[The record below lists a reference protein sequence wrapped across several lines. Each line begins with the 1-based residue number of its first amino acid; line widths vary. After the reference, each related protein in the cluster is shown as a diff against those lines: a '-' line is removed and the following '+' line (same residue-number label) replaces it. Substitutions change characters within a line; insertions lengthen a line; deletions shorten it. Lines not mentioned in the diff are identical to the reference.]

1 MVEKEME
8 VFPVKYSFYMYFT
21 EMLVRDGAQK
31 TAEYARAMGFSSVE
45 MLESIGRDT
54 LIPDIKTAE
63 EIRRVFAEY
72 DLTFACYSVGCDVYG
87 NPASEDALVRHAEL
101 AAALGCP
108 YLHHTLKTGL
118 KMTADSPET
127 DAVLEE
133 VTAAAIRIAN
143 RAKPLGVTCIYEDQG
158 MYANGIENFGR
169 FYREVHRVC
178 DNTGVCG
185 DFGNILFVDEDP
197 AAFLSAF
204 ASDILHVHVKD
215 YLRKNFSDVIPTGG
229 WYPTKHGQYL
239 RDTTVGAGIIDIPA
253 CMKVLHDA
261 GYNGA
266 YALELCH
273 PEPFE
278 DGVRIAMQYMDA
290 IAEKL

>member
-1 MVEKEME
+1 MN
-8 VFPVKYSFYMYFT
+8 YTFYTYFI
-21 EMLVRDGAQK
+21 EMLERDGAEK
-31 TAEYARAMGFSSVE
+31 TAAYAKALGFSSVE
-45 MLESIGRDT
+45 VLESIGAGYPRV
-54 LIPDIKTAE
+54 IPDIKTAE
-63 EIRRVFAEY
+63 AVKHIFDANGITV
-72 DLTFACYSVGCDVYG
+72 ACYSVGCDVYG
-87 NPASEDALVRHAEL
+87 NPAAEDALVHHAEI

-118 KMTADSPET
+118 TKPADAPAM
-127 DAVLEE
+127 DAVLDEI
-133 VTAAAIRIAN
+133 TAAAIRIAS

-158 MYANGIENFGR
+158 MYANGIANFGR

-204 ASDILHVHVKD
+204 ASDIRHVHVKD
-215 YLRKNFSDVIPTGG
+215 YLRKSFAGAVPMGG
-229 WYPTKHGQYL
+229 WYPTAHGQYL

-253 CMKVLHDA
+253 CMKVLHDV

-278 DGVRIAMQYMDA
+278 DGVRIAMQYLDR
-290 IAEKL
+290 IAETM

>member
-1 MVEKEME
+1 MN
-8 VFPVKYSFYMYFT
+8 YTFYTYFI
-21 EMLVRDGAQK
+21 EMLERDGAEK
-31 TAEYARAMGFSSVE
+31 TAAYAKTLGFSSVE
-45 MLESIGRDT
+45 VLESIGAGYPRV
-54 LIPDIKTAE
+54 IPDIKTAE
-63 EIRRVFAEY
+63 AVKHIFDANGITV
-72 DLTFACYSVGCDVYG
+72 ACYSVGCDVYG
-87 NPASEDALVRHAEL
+87 NPAAEDALVHHAEI

-118 KMTADSPET
+118 TKPADAPAMDVVLDEIT
-127 DAVLEE
+127 D
-133 VTAAAIRIAN
+133 AAIRIAN

-158 MYANGIENFGR
+158 MYANGIANFGR

-204 ASDILHVHVKD
+204 ASDIRHVHVKD
-215 YLRKNFSDVIPTGG
+215 YLRKNFAGAVPTGG
-229 WYPTKHGQYL
+229 WYPTLHGQYL
-239 RDTTVGAGIIDIPA
+239 RDTTVGTGIIDIPA

-278 DGVRIAMQYMDA
+278 DGVRIAMQYLDR
-290 IAEKL
+290 IADTM

>member
-1 MVEKEME
+1 MN
-8 VFPVKYSFYMYFT
+8 YSFYTRFT
-21 EMLVRDGAQK
+21 EMLQKDGAQK
-31 TAEYARAMGFSSVE
+31 TAEYACSMGFTSVE
-45 MLESIGRDT
+45 MLDGIGHT
-54 LIPDIKTAE
+54 PIIPDTDTAAAIRHEFE
-63 EIRRVFAEY
+63 EY
-72 DLTFACYSVGCDVYG
+72 GLTFACYSVGCDVYG
-87 NPASEDALVRHAEL
+87 NPASEDALVRHAEI

-118 KMTADSPET
+118 RMTADSPET
-127 DAVLEE
+127 DTVLEE
-133 VTAAAIRIAN
+133 VTAAAIRIAD

-158 MYANGIENFGR
+158 MYANGIANFGR

-204 ASDILHVHVKD
+204 APDILHVHVKD
-215 YLRKNFSDVIPTGG
+215 YLRKSFADVIPTGG

>member
-1 MVEKEME
+1 MN
-8 VFPVKYSFYMYFT
+8 YTFYTQFI
-21 EMLVRDGAQK
+21 EMLARDGAQK
-31 TAEYARAMGFSSVE
+31 TAEYAKSLGFSSVE
-45 MLESIGRDT
+45 VLESIGAGYPRV
-54 LIPDIKTAE
+54 IPDRKTAE
-63 EIRRVFAEY
+63 EVKRVFDAHGIAV
-72 DLTFACYSVGCDVYG
+72 ACYSVGCDVYG
-87 NPASEDALVRHAEL
+87 NPAAEDALVYHAEI

-108 YLHHTLKTGL
+108 FLHHTLKTGL
-118 KMTADSPET
+118 KMADDAPAA

-133 VTAAAIRIAN
+133 ITAAAIRIAD
-143 RAKPLGVTCIYEDQG
+143 RAKPLGVTCLYEDQG
-158 MYANGIENFGR
+158 MYANGIANFGR

-204 ASDILHVHVKD
+204 ARDIRHVHVKD
-215 YLRKNFSDVIPTGG
+215 YLRKSFTDLVPTGG

-253 CMKVLHDA
+253 CMKVLHDV

-278 DGVRIAMQYMDA
+278 DGVRIAMRYLDA
-290 IAEKL
+290 IARKL

>member
-1 MVEKEME
+1 MN
-8 VFPVKYSFYMYFT
+8 YTFYTEFI
-21 EMLVRDGAQK
+21 EMLGRDGAQK
-31 TAEYARAMGFSSVE
+31 TAEYAKKMGFSSVE
-45 MLESIGRDT
+45 VLETVGEGHPRV
-54 LIPDIKTAE
+54 IPDGNTAADVK
-63 EIRRVFAEY
+63 RVFDEY
-72 DLTFACYSVGCDVYG
+72 GITVACYSVGCDVYRR
-87 NPASEDALVRHAEL
+87 PEAEDVLVRHAEI

-118 KMTADSPET
+118 RMEPDAPAADE
-127 DAVLEE
+127 VLAH
-133 VTAAAIRIAN
+133 VAAAAIRVAD
-143 RAKPLGVTCIYEDQG
+143 RAKPLGVTCLYEDQG

-197 AAFLSAF
+197 VQFLSAF
-204 ASDILHVHVKD
+204 ASDIRHVHVKD
-215 YLRKNFSDVIPTGG
+215 YLRKNFADAVPTGG

-273 PEPFE
+273 PEPF
-278 DGVRIAMQYMDA
+278 DGGVRVAMQYLDA
-290 IAEKL
+290 IVSRFS

>member
-1 MVEKEME
+1 MN
-8 VFPVKYSFYMYFT
+8 YTFYTRFN
-21 EMLVRDGAQK
+21 EMLACDGAEK
-31 TAEYARAMGFSSVE
+31 TAEYGKRMGFSSVE
-45 MLESIGRDT
+45 VLESIGAGHPYA
-54 LIPDIKTAE
+54 IPDVKTAGE
-63 EIRRVFAEY
+63 VRRVFDAHGISV
-72 DLTFACYSVGCDVYG
+72 ACYSVGCDVYG
-87 NPASEDALVRHAEL
+87 NPASEDALVYHAEI

-118 KMTADSPET
+118 VMRPDAPAV
-127 DAVLEE
+127 DAVLDEI
-133 VTAAAIRIAN
+133 TAAAIRIAD

-197 AAFLSAF
+197 VQFLAAFA
-204 ASDILHVHVKD
+204 ADIRHVHVKD
-215 YLRKNFSDVIPTGG
+215 YLRKTFDGAVPAGG
-229 WYPTKHGQYL
+229 WYPTKHGRYL

-261 GYNGA
+261 GYRGA

-273 PEPFE
+273 PEPF
-278 DGVRIAMQYMDA
+278 DGGVEIAMQYLDA
-290 IAEKL
+290 VKAALV

>member
-1 MVEKEME
+1 MN
-8 VFPVKYSFYMYFT
+8 YSFYTRFT
-21 EMLVRDGAQK
+21 EMLTRDGAQK
-31 TAEYARAMGFSSVE
+31 TAEYACTMGFASVE
-45 MLESIGRDT
+45 MLDGIGHIPV
-54 LIPDIKTAE
+54 IPDTKTAE
-63 EIRRVFAEY
+63 DIRRIFAEY
-72 DLTFACYSVGCDVYG
+72 DLSFACYSVGCNVYG
-87 NPASEDALVRHAEL
+87 NPASEDALVRHAEI

-118 KMTADSPET
+118 TMNEDAPSV
-127 DAVLEE
+127 DAVLDE
-133 VTAAAIRIAN
+133 VTAAAIRIAD

-158 MYANGIENFGR
+158 MYANGTANFGR

-197 AAFLSAF
+197 ATFLSAF
-204 ASDILHVHVKD
+204 ASDIRHVHVKD
-215 YLRKNFSDVIPTGG
+215 YLRKSFADTVPTGG

-253 CMKVLHDA
+253 CMKILRDA

-278 DGVRIAMQYMDA
+278 DGVRIAMRYMDA
-290 IAEKL
+290 IAANL

>member
-1 MVEKEME
+1 MN
-8 VFPVKYSFYMYFT
+8 YTFYTRFI
-21 EMLVRDGAQK
+21 EMLACGGAQK
-31 TAEYARAMGFSSVE
+31 TAQYAKNLGFSSVE
-45 MLESIGRDT
+45 VLESVGAGHPYA
-54 LIPDIKTAE
+54 IPDVKTAE
-63 EIRRVFAEY
+63 EIKRIFDGYGITV
-72 DLTFACYSVGCDVYG
+72 ACYSVGCDVYG
-87 NPASEDALVRHAEL
+87 NPAAEDALVYHAEV

-108 YLHHTLKTGL
+108 YLHHTLKTAL
-118 KMTADSPET
+118 SMTAESPAV

-133 VTAAAIRIAN
+133 ITAAAIRIAT
-143 RAKPLGVTCIYEDQG
+143 RAKPFGVTCIYEDQG

-197 AAFLSAF
+197 AAFLAAF
-204 ASDILHVHVKD
+204 ASDIRHVHVKD
-215 YLRKNFSDVIPTGG
+215 YLRKDFARHKSFAGTIPAGG
-229 WYPTKHGQYL
+229 WYPTLHGQYL

-253 CMKVLHDA
+253 CMRVLHDA

-278 DGVRIAMQYMDA
+278 DGVRIAMQYLDRLQSNM
-290 IAEKL
+290 L

>member
-1 MVEKEME
+1 MN
-8 VFPVKYSFYMYFT
+8 YTFYTQFI
-21 EMLVRDGAQK
+21 EMLARDGAQK
-31 TAEYARAMGFSSVE
+31 TAEYAKALGFSSVE
-45 MLESIGRDT
+45 VLESIGVGHPHA
-54 LIPDIKTAE
+54 IPDVRAAE
-63 EIRRVFAEY
+63 EVGRIFDGYGLSV
-72 DLTFACYSVGCDVYG
+72 ACYSVGCDVYG
-87 NPASEDALVRHAEL
+87 NPGAEDALVYHAEI

-118 KMTADSPET
+118 SMHAASPAV

-133 VTAAAIRIAN
+133 ITAAAIRIAD
-143 RAKPLGVTCIYEDQG
+143 RAKAFGVTCLYEDQG
-158 MYANGIENFGR
+158 MYANGIANFGR

-178 DNTGVCG
+178 ENTGVCG

-197 AAFLSAF
+197 AQFLSAF
-204 ASDILHVHVKD
+204 AGDIRHVHVKD
-215 YLRKNFSDVIPTGG
+215 YLRKSFTGTVPTGG

-278 DGVRIAMQYMDA
+278 GGVKIAMQYLDA
-290 IAEKL
+290 VRAALD

>member
-1 MVEKEME
+1 MN
-8 VFPVKYSFYMYFT
+8 YAFYTRFT
-21 EMLVRDGAQK
+21 EMLTHDGAEK
-31 TAEYARAMGFSSVE
+31 TAQYAKSMGFSSVE
-45 MLESIGRDT
+45 MLESIGAVPTIADT
-54 LIPDIKTAE
+54 DTAAQ
-63 EIRRVFAEY
+63 IRRVFEEY
-72 DLTFACYSVGCDVYG
+72 GLSFSCYSLGGDVYG
-87 NPASEDALVRHAEL
+87 RPSSEDALVRHAEL

-118 KMTADSPET
+118 TMTADSPAV

-133 VTAAAIRIAN
+133 VTAAAIRVAN

-158 MYANGIENFGR
+158 MYVNGIQNFGR

-197 AAFLSAF
+197 AAFLAAF
-204 ASDILHVHVKD
+204 AKDILHVHVKD
-215 YLRKNFSDVIPTGG
+215 YLRKSFVGAPPIGG
-229 WYPTKHGQYL
+229 WYPTIHGQYL
-239 RDTTVGAGIIDIPA
+239 RDTTVGAGVIDIPA
-253 CMKVLHDA
+253 CMKILQEA
-261 GYNGA
+261 GYRGA

-278 DGVRIAMQYMDA
+278 DGVRIAMQYLDA
-290 IAEKL
+290 ITKH